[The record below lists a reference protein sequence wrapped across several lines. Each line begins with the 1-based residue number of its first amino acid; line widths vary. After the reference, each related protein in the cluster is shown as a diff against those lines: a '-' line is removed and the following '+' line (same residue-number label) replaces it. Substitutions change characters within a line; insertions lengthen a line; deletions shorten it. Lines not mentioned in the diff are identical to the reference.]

1 MANKEPIKDGS
12 PMIYTEKSEGVNPAY
27 DIRTDR
33 FELACE
39 AMDKI
44 HRSKLAKKEDKP
56 ATEKEAKTGEM
67 KIDKKDG
74 GAEPIHGT
82 ADESQSK

>member
-12 PMIYTEKSEGVNPAY
+12 AMIYTDRKDGVNPAY

-56 ATEKEAKTGEM
+56 ATEKEAKTVEM
-67 KIDKKDG
+67 KPDKKDG
-74 GAEPIHGT
+74 GAEPTPGT
-82 ADESQSK
+82 ADGSQSK